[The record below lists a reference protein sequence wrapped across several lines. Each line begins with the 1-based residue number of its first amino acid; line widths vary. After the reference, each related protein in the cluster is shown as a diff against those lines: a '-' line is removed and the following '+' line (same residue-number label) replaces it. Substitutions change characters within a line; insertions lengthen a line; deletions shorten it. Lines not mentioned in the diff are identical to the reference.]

1 MPQTRTEIDT
11 LGEVY
16 LPADALYGANTWRG
30 VQNLGLSG
38 RKLADEPAFAKA
50 FAQCKMAAALAN
62 RDLGVLKPDL
72 AQAIV
77 AACQEVI
84 NGQHIEHLVVDLLE
98 SSGGTSSNMNFN
110 ELIANRA
117 QQLLGMPLGRY
128 DHIHPNDHVNRS
140 QSTNDVYPSA
150 MKIAT
155 HARMAGV
162 IGQLEALA
170 GAFAAKAEEFRDV
183 LHLGRTC
190 LQDGQPMYLG
200 QAFGGYA
207 ALTRRLADTLRTV
220 RLQLLYLPLG
230 ATAIGTGLGSA
241 PGYKKAVFT
250 HLSSITGVQFS
261 EAEDPFDAMQNMD
274 AFSRVSAELRTVATS
289 LGKVA
294 ADLILLSSGPH
305 GGIAEV
311 QLPAV
316 QAGSSIMPGKVNP
329 VIPMGVVQIGFAIVG
344 NDTCVAQCIQAGQ
357 LEINH
362 FEPAVL
368 SRVFDS
374 LTLLENGVHLFCEK
388 CIRGLQANSTQGEAA
403 VLNSSAIASSFLE
416 QFGYNTVSAVVKKAA
431 HNNRPFLTEMQ
442 HQELITIDDAR
453 ELVRQAA
460 KIVPSGD

>member
-1 MPQTRTEIDT
+1 MPQVRAETDT

-16 LPADALYGANTWRG
+16 LPIETLYGANTWRG
-30 VQNLGLSG
+30 MNNLCFSG
-38 RKLADEPAFAKA
+38 RTLADEPAFARA

-62 RDLGVLKPDL
+62 RDLGILQPDL

-77 AACQEVI
+77 AACQEIIDGRHV
-84 NGQHIEHLVVDLLE
+84 EHLVVDLFE
-98 SSGGTSSNMNFN
+98 GSGGTSSNMNFN
-110 ELIANRA
+110 EVIANRA
-117 QQLLGMPLGRY
+117 QQLLGMPLGKY
-128 DHIHPNDHVNRS
+128 DRVHPNDHVNRS

-150 MKIAT
+150 MKIAV
-155 HARMAGV
+155 HARLAGV
-162 IGQLEALA
+162 ISELDALA
-170 GAFAAKAEEFRDV
+170 DAFAAKAAAFQEV

-200 QAFGGYA
+200 QVFGGYT
-207 ALTRRLADTLRTV
+207 ALTRRLAEAVRTV
-220 RLQLLYLPLG
+220 RSQLIPLPLG

-241 PGYKKAVFT
+241 PGYKRAVFA
-250 HLSSITGVQFS
+250 HLASITGVQFS
-261 EAEDPFDAMQNMD
+261 VADDPFDAMQNMD
-274 AFSRVSAELRTVATS
+274 AFSRVSAELRTAATS

-294 ADLILLSSGPH
+294 ADLILLSSGPN
-305 GGIAEV
+305 GGIAEIH
-311 QLPAV
+311 LPAV

-329 VIPMGVVQIGFAIVG
+329 VIPMGVVQVGFAIVG

-374 LTLLENGVHLFCEK
+374 LTLLENGARLFREK
-388 CIRGLQANSTQGEAA
+388 CIVDLQADSAQGEAV
-403 VLNSSAIASSFLE
+403 VLNSAAIASSFLD

-431 HNNRPFLTEMQ
+431 RNNRSFLVEMQ
-442 HQELITIDDAR
+442 QQQLITIDDAR

-460 KIVPSGD
+460 RVVPSEN